1 MLTPWNYELFE
12 YNKMMLT
19 YGLTVVIVGAWIVKM
34 IAQKE
39 ISIRRTPLDIPI
51 ALFFA
56 SQLIS
61 SLFSMDPHVSWFGY
75 YSRFNGGMFSIISY
89 ILLYYAFVSNWSG
102 EIFNLLKL
110 ALASATVVAIYAA
123 LEHYGHSISCLL
135 FMGKFG
141 VDCWVQDVQNRVFAT
156 LGQPN
161 WLAAYLV
168 ALLPIAMGFLVS
180 NYSSIRQLAE
190 RSQDNSSRPLKAD
203 SNNNLYRGI
212 YIVSSF
218 LFFAV
223 LLFTKSR
230 SGLIAFAVADLV
242 FWGFL
247 FFGLSFPRRR
257 ESIFNKKLD
266 PAWRDDKKQIIFP
279 FVILHLSLV
288 IIIFFTGTNIDFLD
302 KYVTWQSWQYRI
314 QKTSTPAKPPAAKT
328 DTLLTTGGTE
338 SGVIRKYV
346 WEGAVAAW
354 KRSTKTMLIGTGTE
368 TFAFAFY
375 QNKPKAH
382 NLTSEWDFLYNK
394 AHNEYLN
401 YLATTGILGLGSYL
415 LFIGVFIFW
424 FFKFSKKEILSSALF
439 AGWLSILITNF
450 FGFSVVIMQLFL
462 FLFPAMVVV
471 SLPARDQPLQ
481 KSFSPSLSVS
491 RVLYLTI
498 FVSCLFFLYILSRF
512 WWADTLYNK
521 GYQYNKA
528 GKLVEAHNLLSDAI
542 NKNSGEP
549 VYHDEHSVVLAQ
561 LAVTQ
566 IDAHDATLAA
576 ILAKKSLQESDTAL
590 IISPNN
596 LNFWKSRTKIFYA
609 FSSFDPTFTKAAIE
623 ALQHAL
629 ILAPTDPKVMYNLA
643 ILYGKDGDNKKAIEM
658 LKTTINIK
666 PNYRDAYAALVIF
679 YKEVKQPNLARTTM
693 EEYLTK
699 VDPNDGDFQKQ
710 LKAP

>member
-1 MLTPWNYELFE
+1 MNIASWCTRIIRWSFPLLFILVPLILTQWNYELFE

-19 YGLTVVIVGAWIVKM
+19 YGITVIIVGAWLIKM

-51 ALFFA
+51 ALFFV
-56 SQLIS
+56 SQLVS

-75 YSRFNGGMFSIISY
+75 YSRFNGGMLSIISY
-89 ILLYYAFVSNWSG
+89 ILLYYAFVSHWSG
-102 EIFNLLKL
+102 EISHLLKL
-110 ALASATVVAIYAA
+110 TLASATVVALYAA

-168 ALLPIAMGFLVS
+168 ALLPIAIALFL
-180 NYSSIRQLAE
+180 Q
-190 RSQDNSSRPLKAD
+190 KAKKT
-203 SNNNLYRGI
+203 I
-212 YIVSSF
+212 ASF
-218 LFFAV
+218 FKPNAFRFLLLTILFFAV

-242 FWGFL
+242 FWAIL
-247 FFGLSFPRRR
+247 FWKTAQKKSLLLPFGMCHVAF
-257 ESIFNKKLD
+257 I
-266 PAWRDDKKQIIFP
+266 
-279 FVILHLSLV
+279 
-288 IIIFFTGTNIDFLD
+288 IIIFFTGTNIDLLD
-302 KYVTWQSWQYRI
+302 KYITWESWQARLH
-314 QKTSTPAKPPAAKT
+314 KTTSVTKSPAAAKT

-346 WEGAVAAW
+346 WEGAIAAW
-354 KRSTKTMLIGTGTE
+354 KRSTKTILIGTGTE

-401 YLATTGILGLGSYL
+401 YLGTTGILGLGSYL

-439 AGWLSILITNF
+439 AGWISILITNF

-462 FLFPAMVVV
+462 FLFPAFIFASTDRQHAFIRRLDTSV
-471 SLPARDQPLQ
+471 
-481 KSFSPSLSVS
+481 SVS
-491 RVLYLTI
+491 RLLYI
-498 FVSCLFFLYILSRF
+498 FVVVLFLFLFYTLGQF
-512 WWADTLYNK
+512 WWADTMYNK

-528 GKLVEAHNLLSDAI
+528 GRLVEAENFLSAAI
-542 NKNSGEP
+542 THNSGEP
-549 VYHDEHSVVLAQ
+549 VYHDEQSVVLGQ
-561 LAVTQ
+561 LAVAQ

-576 ILAKKSLQESDTAL
+576 VLAKKSLEESDIAVAT
-590 IISPNN
+590 SPNN
-596 LNFWKSRTKIFYA
+596 VNFWKSRTKIFYA
-609 FSSFDPTFTKAAIE
+609 FSSFDPAFTKAAIE

-643 ILYGKDGDNKKAIEM
+643 ILYGKDGDNQKAIDT
-658 LKTTINIK
+658 LKATIALK
-666 PNYRDAYAALVIF
+666 PNYRDAYAAVVIF

-693 EEYLTK
+693 EEYLNK
-699 VDPNDGDFQKQ
+699 VDPNDADFQKQ
-710 LKAP
+710 LTQL